1 MNAVE
6 ERSVPA
12 GPTTTVANYPWM
24 LIGLLWMAAFLNSA
38 GRQILITVL
47 PQIRAEFGLSAT
59 QLALINSVGFWIY
72 AVCALIFGRLGDATH
87 RSRVIVGGLIFW
99 SVATGMVSLSTSL
112 IMLVIVRGLVAAGEG
127 TYYPTAAAL
136 ISDWHRSGTRSRALS
151 IHQTGVFAGAG
162 VGAVAAGALA
172 DAFGWRSPFLIFS
185 LVALLFCGAL
195 FKWLRDAPPA
205 QSRTVSSAAVA
216 ASGPLRTVLQRPA
229 ALMLC
234 AVFFLA
240 NGAVCGIIVWAPTFL
255 HDELGLDLA
264 SSALYGSA
272 TLSAAGVLFVPFGG
286 YLAHRLAART
296 PLAVFYVLSIGLALA
311 GLLLLPLGLAT
322 SAVAVGAVLFASGA
336 GKGLFDG
343 CIYAAMHD
351 VVPPAARATAVG
363 LMTLVG
369 FCGAGLAPIAVAQAS
384 GSIGMAPAMTS
395 LAALYLAA
403 AALLVATRS
412 STRRTILATR
422 DIEDGL
428 R

>member
-1 MNAVE
+1 MIANARAASAAE
-6 ERSVPA
+6 FPS
-12 GPTTTVANYPWM
+12 YPWV
-24 LIGLLWMAAFLNSA
+24 LIGLLWTAAFLTSA

-47 PQIRAEFGLSAT
+47 PQIRAEFGLNAT

-72 AVCALIFGRLGDATH
+72 AGGALIFGRLGDATR
-87 RSRVIVGGLIFW
+87 RSQLIVAGLAFW
-99 SVATGMVSLSTSL
+99 AVATGMVSASTGL
-112 IMLVIVRGLVAAGEG
+112 ITLIVIRGLVATGEA

-162 VGAVAAGALA
+162 VGAVTAGALA
-172 DAFGWRSPFLIFS
+172 DAFGWRSPFLVFGLIA
-185 LVALLFCGAL
+185 LVFCAVL
-195 FKWLRDAPPA
+195 FKWLRDPPVPPA
-205 QSRTVSSAAVA
+205 QGAASSAM
-216 ASGPLRTVLQRPA
+216 SSRGPLRTVLQRPA
-229 ALMLC
+229 ALLLC
-234 AVFFLA
+234 LVFFLA

-264 SSALYGSA
+264 ASALYGSA
-272 TLSAAGVLFVPFGG
+272 TLSVAGILCVPLAGFF
-286 YLAHRLAART
+286 AHRLASRT
-296 PLAVFYVLSIGLALA
+296 PLAVFYVLAIGLALA
-311 GLLLLPLGLAT
+311 GLLLLPLPFAT

-369 FCGAGLAPIAVAQAS
+369 FCGAGLSPIAVAQLS
-384 GSIGMAPAMTS
+384 GRIGMAPAMTS
-395 LAALYLAA
+395 LASLYLAA
-403 AALLVATRS
+403 AVLLIATRS
-412 STRRTILATR
+412 STRRTILETR
-422 DIEDGL
+422 EIEDA

>member
-1 MNAVE
+1 MSAIE
-6 ERSVPA
+6 ERSAAAAPA
-12 GPTTTVANYPWM
+12 AGQAYYPWL
-24 LIGLLWMAAFLNSA
+24 LIGLLWTAAFLNSA

-47 PQIRAEFGLSAT
+47 PQVRAEFGLSAT
-59 QLALINSVGFWIY
+59 QLALVNSVAFWVY

-87 RSRVIVGGLIFW
+87 RSRLIVAGLAFW
-99 SVATGMVSLSTSL
+99 AIATGMVSLATGLVTL
-112 IMLVIVRGLVAAGEG
+112 IAMRSLVAAGEG

-151 IHQTGVFAGAG
+151 LHQTGVFAGAG

-172 DAFGWRSPFLIFS
+172 DAFGWRSPFVIFGLIALIF
-185 LVALLFCGAL
+185 CGVL
-195 FKWLRDAPPA
+195 FKLLRDAPVA
-205 QSRTVSSAAVA
+205 SHA
-216 ASGPLRTVLQRPA
+216 ASSGAVTNQGPLRLVLQRPA

-264 SSALYGSA
+264 ASALYGAA
-272 TLSAAGVLFVPFGG
+272 TLSAAGIVCVPLGG
-286 YLAHRLAART
+286 FLAHRLAAHT
-296 PLAVFYVLSIGLALA
+296 PLAVFHVLALGLALA
-311 GLLLLPLGLAT
+311 GLLLLPLALAT
-322 SAVAVGAVLFASGA
+322 SAFAVGAVLFASGA

-343 CIYAAMHD
+343 CIYAAMHE
-351 VVPPAARATAVG
+351 VVPPTARATAVG

-369 FCGAGLAPIAVAQAS
+369 FCGAGLAPIGVAQAS
-384 GSIGMAPAMTS
+384 EWIGMAPAMTS

-403 AALLVATRS
+403 AVLLMATRGS
-412 STRRTILATR
+412 SRRTILETR
-422 DIEDGL
+422 LIEDGG

>member
-1 MNAVE
+1 MSAVE
-6 ERSVPA
+6 ERSVSA
-12 GPTTTVANYPWM
+12 GLTAASGNYPWT
-24 LIGLLWMAAFLNSA
+24 LLGLLWMAAFLNSA

-72 AVCALIFGRLGDATH
+72 AACALLFGRLGDSTH
-87 RSRVIVGGLIFW
+87 RSRVIVGGLVFW
-99 SVATGMVSLSTSL
+99 SVVTGVVSLSTGL
-112 IMLVIVRGLVAAGEG
+112 IMLVVVRGLVAAGEG

-172 DAFGWRSPFLIFS
+172 DAYGWRSPFLIFGV
-185 LVALLFCGAL
+185 LALLFCAAL
-195 FKWLRDAPPA
+195 FKWLRDAPPP
-205 QSRTVSSAAVA
+205 QSRAVMSASSS
-216 ASGPLRTVLQRPA
+216 SGPLRTVLQRPA

-272 TLSAAGVLFVPFGG
+272 TLSAAGFVFVPLGG

-296 PLAVFYVLSIGLALA
+296 PLAVFHVLSIGLALA
-311 GLLLLPLGLAT
+311 GLLLLPLGLAA
-322 SAVAVGAVLFASGA
+322 SAFAVGAVLFASGA

-403 AALLVATRS
+403 AALLVATRGP
-412 STRRTILATR
+412 TRRTILATR

>member
-1 MNAVE
+1 MSVVE

-12 GPTTTVANYPWM
+12 ASGAGVANYPWL
-24 LIGLLWMAAFLNSA
+24 LIGLLWTAAFLNSA

-47 PQIRAEFGLSAT
+47 PQVRAEFGLSAT

-72 AVCALIFGRLGDATH
+72 AVSALIFGRLGDATH
-87 RSRVIVGGLIFW
+87 RSRLIVAGLVFW
-99 SVATGMVSLSTSL
+99 AIATGMVSLSTGL
-112 IMLVIVRGLVAAGEG
+112 ITLIVVRGLVAAGEA

-172 DAFGWRSPFLIFS
+172 DAFGWRSPFLIFG
-185 LVALLFCGAL
+185 LIALIFCAVL
-195 FKWLRDAPPA
+195 FKWLRDAPTAPS
-205 QSRTVSSAAVA
+205 QSASST
-216 ASGPLRTVLQRPA
+216 ASNRGPLRTVLQIPA

-234 AVFFLA
+234 MVFFLA

-264 SSALYGSA
+264 ASALYGSA
-272 TLSAAGVLFVPFGG
+272 TLSAAGVLCVPLGG
-286 YLAHRLAART
+286 FLAHRLAART
-296 PLAVFYVLSIGLALA
+296 PLAVFHVLAIGLALA
-311 GLLLLPLGLAT
+311 GLLLLPLSLAT
-322 SAVAVGAVLFASGA
+322 SAFAVGAVLFASGA

-369 FCGAGLAPIAVAQAS
+369 FCGAGLAPIGVAQAS
-384 GSIGMAPAMTS
+384 GRIGMAPAMTS
-395 LAALYLAA
+395 LAFLYLAA
-403 AALLVATRS
+403 AVLLVATRA
-412 STRRTILATR
+412 STRRTILETR
-422 DIEDGL
+422 AVEDGG

>member
-1 MNAVE
+1 MSAVE
-6 ERSVPA
+6 ERSVSPA
-12 GPTTTVANYPWM
+12 SAAGLANYPWQ
-24 LIGLLWMAAFLNSA
+24 LIGLLWTAAFLNSA

-47 PQIRAEFGLSAT
+47 PQVRAEFGLSAT

-87 RSRVIVGGLIFW
+87 RSRLIVGGLAFW
-99 SVATGMVSLSTSL
+99 AVATGMVSVATGL
-112 IMLVIVRGLVAAGEG
+112 IVLVMIRGLVAAGEA

-172 DAFGWRSPFLIFS
+172 DAFGWRSPFLIFGILA
-185 LVALLFCGAL
+185 LVFCAVL
-195 FKWLRDAPPA
+195 FKWLRDPPA
-205 QSRTVSSAAVA
+205 APSQGVAPSAA
-216 ASGPLRTVLQRPA
+216 SSTGPLRTVLRKPA

-234 AVFFLA
+234 LVFFLA

-264 SSALYGSA
+264 ASALYGSA
-272 TLSAAGVLFVPFGG
+272 TLSAAGVVCVPLGG
-286 YLAHRLAART
+286 FLAHRLAART
-296 PLAVFYVLSIGLALA
+296 PLAVFYVLAIGLALA
-311 GLLLLPLGLAT
+311 GLLLLPLRVAT
-322 SAVAVGAVLFASGA
+322 TAFAVGAVLFASGA

-369 FCGAGLAPIAVAQAS
+369 FCGAGLSPIAVAQVS
-384 GSIGMAPAMTS
+384 GWIGMAPAMTS
-395 LAALYLAA
+395 LAFLYLAA
-403 AALLVATRS
+403 AVLLIATRS
-412 STRRTILATR
+412 STRQAILETR
-422 DIEDGL
+422 EIED
-428 R
+428 RR